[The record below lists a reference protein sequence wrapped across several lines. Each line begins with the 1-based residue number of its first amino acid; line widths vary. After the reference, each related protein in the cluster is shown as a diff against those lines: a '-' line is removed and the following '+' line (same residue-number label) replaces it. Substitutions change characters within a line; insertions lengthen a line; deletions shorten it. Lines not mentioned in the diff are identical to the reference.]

1 MIVTGDIT
9 QSDLPPQMLSG
20 LVKAAEI
27 LKDVDD
33 IKILYFDELDV
44 VRHPLVQT
52 IIKRFEN
59 AKN

>member
-9 QSDLPPQMLSG
+9 HSDLPPQVQSG
-20 LVKAAEI
+20 LVKASQI
-27 LKDVDD
+27 LKNVDD

-59 AKN
+59 V